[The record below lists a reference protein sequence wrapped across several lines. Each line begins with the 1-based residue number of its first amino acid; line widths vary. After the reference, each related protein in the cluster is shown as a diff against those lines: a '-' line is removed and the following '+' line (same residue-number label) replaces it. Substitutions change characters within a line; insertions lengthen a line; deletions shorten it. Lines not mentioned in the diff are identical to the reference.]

1 MLEHELTPECRS
13 ILRQSATLAGLG
25 AFIVDL
31 GTERCVYCSEQ
42 LARLHG
48 VPVERCMALIG
59 SDAHLDLIHPDD
71 RERYRKAL
79 AEARGDGGRYQVEYR
94 MQGAAGRL
102 RHLREMAEQVA
113 DGSGAPRLVGCVQ
126 DLGEARRDEAMLES
140 QVAERTA
147 ELRRAKE
154 AAEAAARAAA
164 ASNERFA
171 VAAEALM
178 DGLAIFDAED
188 RLVYHNRRYP
198 QHGSP
203 EFGEALEIGK
213 RFSDIVEDAVAA
225 GGVYHPDMGEDFAER
240 RLAHHRRPAHEQEFR
255 IADGRWV
262 RVRESSIEGGGRV
275 LLTSDITAQRAA
287 TSALEEREHRL
298 RTIADGVPVPIIIV
312 RISQP
317 EVLFVNE
324 LAAETFGFRVGPQ
337 ADTLRAVYVDPI
349 DRRRLTDRLQQDGR
363 VDGFEA
369 QLRRADGS
377 TMWAL
382 ISARAIRVA
391 GEPALLITAT
401 DISERMASATE
412 LEERE
417 ERFRAVAEGVPLTVT
432 IARIEPPEILFANA
446 RAEENLGLRAGDQ
459 ADAIRSVYVRPDDRQ
474 TFVEQ
479 LERTGRVDGFEL
491 QMRRADGST
500 MWALL
505 SARPINF
512 HGEPAMLSA
521 VTEISD
527 RKIMEQ
533 ALRDSEAR
541 LAAFMENAPV
551 GMYLKD
557 LEGRYVVANPEM
569 TKVFA
574 RPAQEMIGLTAADT
588 LAEHDLDGVQRHDR
602 EVLES
607 GRAVVVE
614 EHTQGLDAYS
624 WSMVIRFPIR
634 AGDGSITQIGG
645 FHVDITPQKRAEAEL
660 RASET
665 RLSAFMSNAPIGM
678 FVKGTDGRYVMAN
691 PEMGRVMGR
700 AAGDALGLTAA
711 EVFPRD
717 TAAFIAEYD
726 RELLITGASS
736 VNEHH
741 LAERETYAWI
751 MSIRFPIRDHD
762 GAITHIGGFAVD
774 ITERKAMEEALKASE
789 QRFRVLAEAHPVPLF
804 IVRLDDGNIMVAT
817 PPCETLLKVQLQELV
832 GSSMLRFCADP
843 ETSAKVQER
852 FAQEGSLNGLEV
864 LFRRADG
871 GEFWGAL
878 TSRLLTFEGE
888 RAMVAAIVDLT
899 ESKRI
904 EAELDRQTALLHQNE
919 KLSALGSLLAGV
931 AHELNNP
938 LSLVVGYAGLLEE
951 MAPDDATRDRAIK
964 VRIAADRCARI
975 VRTFLAM
982 ARNKPRAPGS
992 VQLNEVVEAA
1002 LDIVAYGLRTADI
1015 EVERELAP
1023 DLPPVHGDADQLHQ
1037 VLANLLV
1044 NAQQA
1049 LQTVPPPR
1057 RLRTATGTDGEG
1069 VWVAVTDNG
1078 PGIPPGIVNRIFDPF
1093 FTTKPQGVG
1102 TGVGLSVSHGIIA
1115 AHGGQIL
1122 VESEPG
1128 SGSTFTIR
1136 LPRTGAAQT
1145 EQASAEPTAAHRSAR
1160 ILVVD
1165 DEPDIGD
1172 LLTDILEGDGHEA
1185 VSASSG
1191 REALEWLSGREVDL
1205 IISDLRMPDMDGP
1218 ALYRALAERRPE
1230 LLTRLVFITGDTL
1243 AADITGFL
1251 SETGANVIEKPLDP
1265 PDVSRR
1271 VQALLADYEALSA
1284 APLR

>member
-1 MLEHELTPECRS
+1 MLEPELTPECRS
-13 ILRQSATLAGLG
+13 ILRQSAALARLG
-25 AFIVDL
+25 VFIVDL
-31 GTERCVYCSEQ
+31 GTQRCIYCSER
-42 LARLHG
+42 LAGLHG
-48 VPVERCMALIG
+48 LPVKRCLALIG
-59 SDAHLDLIHPDD
+59 SAAHLDRIHPED
-71 RERYRKAL
+71 RERYRA
-79 AEARGDGGRYQVEYR
+79 AMASARGDAGCYRVQYR
-94 MQGAAGRL
+94 MYDATGQL
-102 RHLREMAEQVA
+102 LHLCETAERVA
-113 DGSGAPRLVGCVQ
+113 NGSGAQHLVGCVR
-126 DLGEARRDEAMLES
+126 DLGEAERVAALVEAK
-140 QVAERTA
+140 VAERTA
-147 ELRRAKE
+147 ELRQAKE
-154 AAEAAARAAA
+154 AAEAAARAAT
-164 ASNERFA
+164 ASNERFV
-171 VAAEALM
+171 VAAEALV

-188 RLVYHNRRYP
+188 RLVYYNRRYP
-198 QHGSP
+198 QHAP
-203 EFGEALEIGK
+203 PAFGAALEIGK
-213 RFSDIVEDAVAA
+213 RFTDIVEEAVAK
-225 GGVYHPDMGEDFAER
+225 GSVYHPDMGEDFVER
-240 RLAHHRRPAHEQEFR
+240 RLARHRAGAHEQEFR
-255 IADGRWV
+255 IADGRWI

-287 TSALEEREHRL
+287 TAALEEREQRL

-337 ADTLRAVYVDPI
+337 ADALRAVYVDPK
-349 DRRRLTDRLQQDGR
+349 DRRRLSERLLRDGL
-363 VDGFEA
+363 VAGFEV

-382 ISARAIRVA
+382 LSARAIMVA

-401 DISERMASATE
+401 DISERMASETE

-417 ERFRAVAEGVPLTVT
+417 QRFRAVAEGVPLAVT
-432 IARIEPPEILFANA
+432 IARIEPAEILFANA
-446 RAEENLGLRAGDQ
+446 RAKETFGLRAGDG
-459 ADAIRSVYVRPDDRQ
+459 ADVIRRVYVRPDDRQ
-474 TFVEQ
+474 EFVEQ
-479 LERTGRVDGFEL
+479 LKRTGRVDGFEV

-505 SARPINF
+505 SVRPITF

-521 VTEISD
+521 VTDISEL
-527 RKIMEQ
+527 KAMER

-557 LEGRYVVANPEM
+557 PEGRYVVANPEM

-574 RPAQEMIGLTAADT
+574 RPAHEMIGLTAADT
-588 LAEHDLDGVQRHDR
+588 RAEHDLDGVARCDR
-602 EVLES
+602 EVLEF
-607 GRAVVVE
+607 GRAVVAE
-614 EHTQGLDAYS
+614 EHTPGLDAYG

-660 RASET
+660 RASEA

-678 FVKGTDGRYVMAN
+678 FVKDLDGRYVMAN
-691 PEMGRVMGR
+691 PEMARVMGR
-700 AAGDALGLTAA
+700 PAADALGLSAA
-711 EVFPRD
+711 DVFPKD
-717 TAAFIAEYD
+717 TAAAIAEYD
-726 RELLITGASS
+726 RDLLATGAPS

-741 LAERETYAWI
+741 LVDRDAYVWI
-751 MSIRFPIRDHD
+751 MSIRFPIRDHA
-762 GAITHIGGFAVD
+762 GTITHIGGFAVD
-774 ITERKAMEEALKASE
+774 ITLRKAMDEALKASE
-789 QRFRVLAEAHPVPLF
+789 QQLRVLAEAHPVPLL
-804 IVRLDDGNIMVAT
+804 IVRLDDGRIMIAT
-817 PPCETLLKVQLQELV
+817 PPCETLLKVPLHELI
-832 GSSMLRFCADP
+832 GSSMVRFCADP
-843 ETSAKVQER
+843 DTSAKVGER
-852 FAQEGSLNGLEV
+852 ITQEGSLNGLEV

-871 GEFWGAL
+871 SEFWGSL

-904 EAELDRQTALLHQNE
+904 EAELDRQSALLHQNE
-919 KLSALGSLLAGV
+919 KVSALGSLLAGV

-951 MAPDDATRDRAIK
+951 MAPDDATKERAIK
-964 VRIAADRCARI
+964 VRVAADRCARI

-982 ARNKPRAPGS
+982 ARNQPRAPGP
-992 VQLNEVVEAA
+992 VVLNEVVEAA

-1015 EVERELAP
+1015 EVERKLAP

-1037 VLANLLV
+1037 VLANLLI

-1057 RLRTATGTDGEG
+1057 RLRTATGTDGEA

-1078 PGIPPGIVNRIFDPF
+1078 PGIPPSIVNRIFDPF

-1128 SGSTFTIR
+1128 AGSTFTIR
-1136 LPRTGAAQT
+1136 LPRARAEQT
-1145 EQASAEPTAAHRSAR
+1145 EQARAEPPAGHRRAR

-1165 DEPDIGD
+1165 DEPEIGD
-1172 LLTDILEGDGHEA
+1172 LLTDILEGDGHETA
-1185 VSASSG
+1185 CASSG
-1191 REALEWLSGREVDL
+1191 REALDWLAGREVDL

-1265 PDVSRR
+1265 PDVSRQ

-1284 APLR
+1284 PVLR

>member
-1 MLEHELTPECRS
+1 MLEQELTPECRS
-13 ILRQSATLAGLG
+13 ILRQSAALARLG
-25 AFIVDL
+25 AYVVDL
-31 GTERCVYCSEQ
+31 ATLRCLYCSEQ

-48 VPVERCMALIG
+48 LPVERCMALIG
-59 SDAHLDLIHPDD
+59 SDAHLERIHPDD
-71 RERYRKAL
+71 RERYRAAL
-79 AEARGDGGRYQVEYR
+79 ALARGSAGRCEVEYR
-94 MQGAAGRL
+94 MHDAAGTL
-102 RHLREMAEQVA
+102 LHLREMAEQVTH
-113 DGSGAPRLVGCVQ
+113 GTGGPQLVGCVQ
-126 DLGEARRDEAMLES
+126 DLSEAKRIEAMLEAR
-140 QVAERTA
+140 VAERTV
-147 ELRRAKE
+147 ELRDAKE
-154 AAEAAARAAA
+154 AAEAAERAAS
-164 ASNERFA
+164 ASNERFV

-188 RLVYHNRRYP
+188 RLVYYNRRYP
-198 QHGSP
+198 HHAP
-203 EFGEALEIGK
+203 RVFGEALEIGK
-213 RFSDIVEDAVAA
+213 RFSEIVEAAVAA
-225 GGVYHPDMGEDFAER
+225 GAVYHPDMGEDFVER
-240 RLAHHRRPAHEQEFR
+240 RLSRRSAPSHEQEFR

-262 RVRESSIEGGGRV
+262 RVRESVIEGGGRV

-298 RTIADGVPVPIIIV
+298 RTIADGVPLPIVIA
-312 RISQP
+312 RINQP
-317 EVLFVNE
+317 EILFVNE
-324 LAAETFGFRVGPQ
+324 TAAETFDLRVGHHRE
-337 ADTLRAVYVDPI
+337 AIRAVYVDPA
-349 DRRRLTDRLQQDGR
+349 DRRRLLERVLQDGHIE
-363 VDGFEA
+363 GFQA

-377 TMWAL
+377 LMWAL
-382 ISARAIRVA
+382 MSARIIAVA
-391 GEPALLITAT
+391 GEPAVLITAV
-401 DISERMASATE
+401 DITQRMASEAE

-417 ERFRAVAEGVPLTVT
+417 EQLRAVAEGVPLAVT
-432 IARIEPPEILFANA
+432 IVRIDPPEILFANA
-446 RAEENLGLRAGDQ
+446 RAAESLGLRPGDP
-459 ADAIRSVYVRPDDRQ
+459 ADAIRSVYVRPDDRRAL
-474 TFVEQ
+474 VAQ
-479 LERTGRVDGFEL
+479 LERTGRVDGFEV
-491 QMRRADGST
+491 QMRRVDGST
-500 MWALL
+500 MWALI
-505 SARPINF
+505 SARPITF
-512 HGEPAMLSA
+512 HGEPAMLTA

-527 RKIMEQ
+527 RKAMEQ

-557 LEGRYVVANPEM
+557 LDGRYALANPEM

-588 LAEHDLDGVQRHDR
+588 LAEHDLDSVAHHDR
-602 EVLES
+602 EVLEA

-614 EHTQGLDAYS
+614 EHTPDLDAYS

-634 AGDGSITQIGG
+634 AGDGSIGQIGG

-660 RASET
+660 RASEA

-691 PEMGRVMGR
+691 PEMARVMGR
-700 AAGDALGLTAA
+700 PAAEALGLTAA
-711 EVFPRD
+711 DVFPSD
-717 TAAFIAEYD
+717 TAAFIAAYD
-726 RELLITGASS
+726 RELLLTGAAGIY
-736 VNEHH
+736 EHH
-741 LAERETYAWI
+741 LAEREAYAWI
-751 MSIRFPIRDHD
+751 MSIRFPIRDEG

-774 ITERKAMEEALKASE
+774 ITERK
-789 QRFRVLAEAHPVPLF
+789 
-804 IVRLDDGNIMVAT
+804 
-817 PPCETLLKVQLQELV
+817 
-832 GSSMLRFCADP
+832 
-843 ETSAKVQER
+843 
-852 FAQEGSLNGLEV
+852 
-864 LFRRADG
+864 
-871 GEFWGAL
+871 
-878 TSRLLTFEGE
+878 
-888 RAMVAAIVDLT
+888 
-899 ESKRI
+899 RI
-904 EAELDRQTALLHQNE
+904 EAELDRQSALLHQNE

-951 MAPDDATRDRAIK
+951 MAPDDATRERAIK

-982 ARNKPRAPGS
+982 ARNKPRAPGP
-992 VQLNEVVEAA
+992 VVLNEVVEAA

-1015 EVERELAP
+1015 EVERRLAP
-1023 DLPPVHGDADQLHQ
+1023 DLPLVRGDADQLHQ

-1057 RLRTATGTDGEG
+1057 RLRAATGTDGEA

-1078 PGIPPGIVNRIFDPF
+1078 PGIPAGIVNRIFDPF

-1102 TGVGLSVSHGIIA
+1102 TGVGLSVSHGIVA

-1128 SGSTFTIR
+1128 AGSTFTVR
-1136 LPRTGAAQT
+1136 LPRARA
-1145 EQASAEPTAAHRSAR
+1145 ERPDEVSADPPRAHRRAR

-1165 DEPDIGD
+1165 DEPDIGR

-1185 VSASSG
+1185 ACASSG
-1191 REALEWLSGREVDL
+1191 REALDWLSGREVDL

-1218 ALYRALAERRPE
+1218 GLYRALAERRPE

-1284 APLR
+1284 PALR

>member
-1 MLEHELTPECRS
+1 MPEHELTPECRS
-13 ILRQSATLAGLG
+13 IIRQSAALAGLG
-25 AFIVDL
+25 AFVVDL
-31 GTERCVYCSEQ
+31 GSGRCLYCSEQ

-48 VPVERCMALIG
+48 LAGERGAALIG
-59 SDAHLDLIHPDD
+59 GAAQLERIHPDD
-71 RERYRKAL
+71 RERYRAAL
-79 AEARGDGGRYQVEYR
+79 AAARGEAGRYEVDYR
-94 MQGAAGRL
+94 MHDAAGALVRL
-102 RHLREMAEQVA
+102 RETGERVA
-113 DGSGAPRLVGCVQ
+113 QRSGARLVGCVRP
-126 DLGEARRDEAMLES
+126 LGEAERSEAMAEARL
-140 QVAERTA
+140 AERTA
-147 ELRRAKE
+147 ELRRARD
-154 AAEAAARAAA
+154 AAEAARQAAIESNKLFVAAA
-164 ASNERFA
+164 ES
-171 VAAEALM
+171 LM
-178 DGLAIFDAED
+178 DGLAILDAED
-188 RLVYHNRRYP
+188 RLVYYNRRYP
-198 QHGSP
+198 HHAP
-203 EFGEALEIGK
+203 RLFGEALEIGR
-213 RFSDIVEDAVAA
+213 RFSEIVEAAVAA
-225 GGVYHPDMGEDFAER
+225 GAVYHPDMGEDFVAR
-240 RLAHHRRPAHEQEFR
+240 RLSWRRAPSHEDEFR
-255 IADGRWV
+255 LADGRWV
-262 RVRESSIEGGGRV
+262 RVRETSIEGGGRV
-275 LLTSDITAQRAA
+275 LLTSDVTAQRAA

-312 RISQP
+312 RVSQP
-317 EVLFVNE
+317 EILFVNE

-337 ADTLRAVYVDPI
+337 AEALRAAYVDPK
-349 DRRRLTDRLQQDGR
+349 DRRRLVERLQKDGR
-363 VDGFEA
+363 VDGFEV
-369 QLRRADGS
+369 QLRRVDGS

-382 ISARAIRVA
+382 LSARAIRVA
-391 GEPALLITAT
+391 GEPALLLTAT

-417 ERFRAVAEGVPLTVT
+417 ERFRAVAEGVPLAVT
-432 IARIEPPEILFANA
+432 IARSEPAEILFANA
-446 RAEENLGLRAGDQ
+446 RAAENFGLRAGDG
-459 ADAIRSVYVRPDDRQ
+459 ADAIRAAYVRLDDRKAL
-474 TFVEQ
+474 VAQ

-505 SARPINF
+505 SARPITF

-521 VTEISD
+521 VTEISEL
-527 RKIMEQ
+527 KAMEQ

-557 LEGRYVVANPEM
+557 LDGHYVLANPEM

-574 RPAQEMIGLTAADT
+574 RPAHEMIGRTAADT
-588 LAEHDLDGVQRHDR
+588 RAEHDLVGVARRDR

-607 GRAVVVE
+607 GRVVVVE
-614 EHTQGLDAYS
+614 EHTPDLDAYR

-634 AGDGSITQIGG
+634 AGDGSISQIGG

-660 RASET
+660 RASEA
-665 RLSAFMSNAPIGM
+665 RLSAFMSHAPIGM
-678 FVKGTDGRYVMAN
+678 FVKGLDGRYVMAN
-691 PEMGRVMGR
+691 PEMGRVMGC
-700 AAGDALGLTAA
+700 AAAEALGRTAA

-717 TAAFIAEYD
+717 TAARIAKYD
-726 RELLITGASS
+726 RELLRTGAPR
-736 VNEHH
+736 VHEHH

-751 MSIRFPIRDHD
+751 MSIRFPIRDQT

-789 QRFRVLAEAHPVPLF
+789 QQFRVLAEAHPVPLF
-804 IVRLDDGNIMVAT
+804 IVRLADGRIMVAT
-817 PPCETLLKVQLQELV
+817 PPCEPLLKVPLAELI
-832 GSSMLRFCADP
+832 GDSLLRFCADP
-843 ETSAKVQER
+843 ETSAKVEER
-852 FAQEGSLNGLEV
+852 IEQEGALNGLEV
-864 LFRRADG
+864 RLRRADG
-871 GEFWGAL
+871 SEFWGSL

-888 RAMVAAIVDLT
+888 RAMVAAIVDLS

-951 MAPDDATRDRAIK
+951 MAPDDATRERAIK

-982 ARNKPRAPGS
+982 ARNKPRAAGA
-992 VQLNEVVEAA
+992 VQLNAVVEAA
-1002 LDIVAYGLRTADI
+1002 LEIVAYGLRTADI
-1015 EVERELAP
+1015 EVERTLPP
-1023 DLPPVHGDADQLHQ
+1023 DLPPVHGDPDQLHQ

-1057 RLRTATGTDGEG
+1057 RLRTATGSDGEA
-1069 VWVAVTDNG
+1069 VWVAVSDNG
-1078 PGIPPGIVNRIFDPF
+1078 PGIPAGILNRIFDPF

-1102 TGVGLSVSHGIIA
+1102 TGVGLSVSHGIVA

-1122 VESEPG
+1122 VESRPG
-1128 SGSTFTIR
+1128 EGSTFTVR
-1136 LPRTGAAQT
+1136 LPRARAARA
-1145 EQASAEPTAAHRSAR
+1145 EQADAAPPAAHRRAR

-1165 DEPDIGD
+1165 DEPEIAR
-1172 LLTDILEGDGHEA
+1172 LLTDILEGDGHETA
-1185 VSASSG
+1185 AASSG
-1191 REALEWLSGREVDL
+1191 REALDWLSGREVDL

-1251 SETGANVIEKPLDP
+1251 SETGANVLEKPLDP

-1271 VQALLADYEALSA
+1271 VQVLLADYEALSA
-1284 APLR
+1284 ALR

>member
-13 ILRQSATLAGLG
+13 IVRQSAALAGLG
-25 AFIVDL
+25 VFIADL
-31 GTERCVYCSEQ
+31 GTGRCLYCSEQ

-48 VPVERCMALIG
+48 LPVERCKALIA
-59 SDAHLDLIHPDD
+59 SDAHLALIHPDD
-71 RERYRKAL
+71 RERYRAAL
-79 AEARGDGGRYQVEYR
+79 AEARGAGGRYQLEYR
-94 MQGAAGRL
+94 MYDAAGTL
-102 RHLREMAEQVA
+102 LHLRETAEQIA
-113 DGSGAPRLVGCVQ
+113 HPSGAPRLVGCVQ
-126 DLGEARRDEAMLES
+126 DLGEAERVEAMLE
-140 QVAERTA
+140 
-147 ELRRAKE
+147 
-154 AAEAAARAAA
+154 AR
-164 ASNERFA
+164 
-171 VAAEALM
+171 
-178 DGLAIFDAED
+178 
-188 RLVYHNRRYP
+188 
-198 QHGSP
+198 
-203 EFGEALEIGK
+203 
-213 RFSDIVEDAVAA
+213 
-225 GGVYHPDMGEDFAER
+225 
-240 RLAHHRRPAHEQEFR
+240 
-255 IADGRWV
+255 
-262 RVRESSIEGGGRV
+262 EGGGRV

-298 RTIADGVPVPIIIV
+298 RMIADGVPVPIIIV

-337 ADTLRAVYVDPI
+337 ADALRAVYVDPK
-349 DRRRLTDRLQQDGR
+349 DRRRLADRLQKDGQ

-382 ISARAIRVA
+382 ISARAIMVA
-391 GEPALLITAT
+391 GEPALLITAV
-401 DISERMASATE
+401 DISERMASETE

-417 ERFRAVAEGVPLTVT
+417 EQFRAVAEGVPLTVT
-432 IARIEPPEILFANA
+432 IVRMAPPEILFANA
-446 RAEENLGLRAGDQ
+446 RAAESLGLRAGDQ
-459 ADAIRSVYVRPDDRQ
+459 ADAIRRAYVRPDDRRALI
-474 TFVEQ
+474 EQ
-479 LERTGRVDGFEL
+479 LERSGRVDGFEV
-491 QMRRADGST
+491 QMRRLDGST
-500 MWALL
+500 MWALI
-505 SARPINF
+505 SARPITF
-512 HGEPAMLSA
+512 HGEPAMLTA

-527 RKIMEQ
+527 RKAMEQ

-557 LEGRYVVANPEM
+557 LEGRYALANPEM

-588 LAEHDLDGVQRHDR
+588 LAEHDLASVARADR
-602 EVLES
+602 KVRQS

-614 EHTQGLDAYS
+614 EHTEGLDAYS

-634 AGDGSITQIGG
+634 AGDGSISQIGG
-645 FHVDITPQKRAEAEL
+645 FHVDITPQKRVEAEL
-660 RASET
+660 RASEA

-691 PEMGRVMGR
+691 PEMARVIGRPVEGV
-700 AAGDALGLTAA
+700 LGLTAA
-711 EVFPRD
+711 DVFPRD
-717 TAAFIAEYD
+717 TAAGIADYD
-726 RELLITGASS
+726 RELLATGASA
-736 VNEHH
+736 VHEHH
-741 LAERETYAWI
+741 LVGREAYAWI
-751 MSIRFPIRDHD
+751 MSIRFAIRDHD
-762 GAITHIGGFAVD
+762 GAITHVGGFAVD
-774 ITERKAMEEALKASE
+774 ITQRKAMEEALKASE
-789 QRFRVLAEAHPVPLF
+789 QQFRVLAEAHPVPLF
-804 IVRLDDGNIMVAT
+804 IVGLDDGRIMVAT
-817 PPCETLLKVQLQELV
+817 PPCEALLKVPLDELI
-832 GSSMLRFCADP
+832 GSSMQRFCADP
-843 ETSAKVQER
+843 ETSARVDER
-852 FAQEGSLNGLEV
+852 IRQEGSLNGLEV

-871 GEFWGAL
+871 SEFWGSL

-888 RAMVAAIVDLT
+888 RAMVAAIVDLS

-951 MAPDDATRDRAIK
+951 MAPDAATKERAIK

-982 ARNKPRAPGS
+982 ARNKPRAPGP
-992 VQLNEVVEAA
+992 VVLNEVVEAA
-1002 LDIVAYGLRTADI
+1002 LEIVAYGLRTADI
-1015 EVERELAP
+1015 EVERKLAP
-1023 DLPPVHGDADQLHQ
+1023 DLPPVHGDPDQLHQ

-1049 LQTVPPPR
+1049 LQTVPLPR
-1057 RLRTATGTDGEG
+1057 RLRTATGTDGEA
-1069 VWVAVTDNG
+1069 VWVTVTDNG
-1078 PGIPPGIVNRIFDPF
+1078 PGIPAGIVNRIFEPF

-1128 SGSTFTIR
+1128 AGSTFTVR
-1136 LPRTGAAQT
+1136 LPRARAERAA
-1145 EQASAEPTAAHRSAR
+1145 EVSAEPPGAHRRAR

-1165 DEPDIGD
+1165 DEPDIGH
-1172 LLTDILEGDGHEA
+1172 LLTDILEGDGHETA
-1185 VSASSG
+1185 SASSG
-1191 REALEWLSGREVDL
+1191 REALDWLSGREVDL

-1218 ALYRALAERRPE
+1218 SLYRALAERRPE

-1265 PDVSRR
+1265 PEVSRR

-1284 APLR
+1284 AAVR

>member
-13 ILRQSATLAGLG
+13 ILRQSGALAGLG
-25 AFIVDL
+25 AFVADL
-31 GTERCVYCSEQ
+31 AGGRCLYCSEQ

-48 VPVERCMALIG
+48 LTVERCMALLG
-59 SDAHLDLIHPDD
+59 SDAHLERIHPDD
-71 RERYRKAL
+71 RERYRAAL
-79 AEARGDGGRYQVEYR
+79 AKARRRGGRYEVEYR
-94 MQGAAGRL
+94 MQDAAGTL
-102 RHLREMAEQVA
+102 LHLRETAEQVA
-113 DGSGAPRLVGCVQ
+113 HDTGARLVGCVQ
-126 DLGEARRDEAMLES
+126 DLSEAKRIEAMVEAR
-140 QVAERTA
+140 VAERTA
-147 ELRRAKE
+147 ELQRAKE
-154 AAEAAARAAA
+154 AAEAAERAAS
-164 ASNERFA
+164 ASNERFV

-178 DGLAIFDAED
+178 DGLAIFDAQD

-198 QHGSP
+198 QHATRP
-203 EFGEALEIGK
+203 FGEALKIGM
-213 RFSDIVEDAVAA
+213 RFSDIVEAAVAA
-225 GGVYHPDMGEDFAER
+225 GAVYHPDMGEDFARR
-240 RLAHHRRPAHEQEFR
+240 RLARDRPATHEQEFR

-262 RVRESSIEGGGRV
+262 RVRESAIEGGGRV
-275 LLTSDITAQRAA
+275 LLTSDTTAQRAA

-298 RTIADGVPVPIIIV
+298 RTIADGVPLPIVIA
-312 RISQP
+312 RINQP
-317 EVLFVNE
+317 EILFVNE
-324 LAAETFGFRVGPQ
+324 TAAETFDLRVGHHRE
-337 ADTLRAVYVDPI
+337 AIRAVYVDPT
-349 DRRRLTDRLQQDGR
+349 DRRRLLERVLQDGHIE
-363 VDGFEA
+363 GFQA
-369 QLRRADGS
+369 QLRRADRS
-377 TMWAL
+377 IMWAL
-382 ISARAIRVA
+382 MSARIIAVA
-391 GEPALLITAT
+391 GEPAVLMTAVDITQRMT
-401 DISERMASATE
+401 SEAE

-417 ERFRAVAEGVPLTVT
+417 EQLRVVAEGVPLAVT
-432 IARIEPPEILFANA
+432 IVRIDPPEILFANA
-446 RAEENLGLRAGDQ
+446 RAAESFGLRPGDP
-459 ADAIRSVYVRPDDRQ
+459 ADAIRGVYVRPDDRRAL
-474 TFVEQ
+474 VAQ
-479 LERTGRVDGFEL
+479 LERTGRVDGFEV
-491 QMRRADGST
+491 QMRRADGGT
-500 MWALL
+500 MWALI
-505 SARPINF
+505 SARPITF
-512 HGEPAMLSA
+512 HGEPAMLTA
-521 VTEISD
+521 VTEFSD
-527 RKIMEQ
+527 RKAMEQ

-557 LEGRYVVANPEM
+557 LHGRYALANPEM

-574 RPAQEMIGLTAADT
+574 RPAQDMIGLTAADT
-588 LAEHDLDGVQRHDR
+588 RAEHDLESVARHDR
-602 EVLES
+602 EVLRS

-614 EHTQGLDAYS
+614 EHTPGLDAYS

-634 AGDGSITQIGG
+634 AGDGSIGQIGG

-660 RASET
+660 RASEA

-678 FVKGTDGRYVMAN
+678 FVKGTHGRYEMAN
-691 PEMGRVMGR
+691 PEMARVIGRPVADVLGKS
-700 AAGDALGLTAA
+700 AAD
-711 EVFPRD
+711 VFPSD
-717 TAAFIAEYD
+717 TAAFIADYD
-726 RELLITGASS
+726 RELLLTGAPG
-736 VNEHH
+736 VYEHH
-741 LAERETYAWI
+741 LAERAAYAWI
-751 MSIRFPIRDHD
+751 MSIRFPIRDEG
-762 GAITHIGGFAVD
+762 GAITDIGGFAVD

-789 QRFRVLAEAHPVPLF
+789 QQFRVLAEAHPVPLF
-804 IVRLDDGNIMVAT
+804 IVRLDDGRIMVAT
-817 PPCETLLKVQLQELV
+817 PPCEALLRMPLEQLI

-843 ETSAKVQER
+843 ETSARVEER
-852 FAQEGSLNGLEV
+852 ITQEGSLDGLEV

-871 GEFWGAL
+871 GEFWGSL
-878 TSRLLTFEGE
+878 TSRPLTFEGE

-904 EAELDRQTALLHQNE
+904 EAELDRQSALLHQNE

-951 MAPDDATRDRAIK
+951 MAPDAATRERAIK

-982 ARNKPRAPGS
+982 ARNKPRAPGP
-992 VQLNEVVEAA
+992 VELNEVVEAA

-1015 EVERELAP
+1015 EVERRLAPELA
-1023 DLPPVHGDADQLHQ
+1023 PVHGDADQLHQ

-1057 RLRTATGTDGEG
+1057 RLRAATGTDGEA

-1078 PGIPPGIVNRIFDPF
+1078 PGIPPAIVNRIFDPF

-1128 SGSTFTIR
+1128 AGSTFTVR
-1136 LPRTGAAQT
+1136 LPRARA
-1145 EQASAEPTAAHRSAR
+1145 EPADEVSAEPPGAHRRAR

-1165 DEPDIGD
+1165 DEPDIAH
-1172 LLTDILEGDGHEA
+1172 LLTDILEGDGHETA
-1185 VSASSG
+1185 SASSG
-1191 REALEWLSGREVDL
+1191 REALDWLSGREVDL

-1251 SETGANVIEKPLDP
+1251 SETGASVIEKPLDP

-1284 APLR
+1284 PALR